1 MLRKLI
7 SHAPPRRAVVLALV
21 ALVCIACGSRTQD
34 AQPAPS
40 PSATTLPVAE
50 LLRAADAAYDERA
63 NLERVREGL
72 KTLRRIRAIEHDNY
86 DAAWRTSRLDFM
98 LGDKSTDDKEREQA
112 FLDGIEAGETAT
124 RVQPNRPEAH
134 FWLGANHGGYAEL
147 KGALYAIPEAQKVRT
162 EMETVIKLDEAGY
175 EGGSAYLALGQ
186 LDLELPEMLGGDPA
200 RAVATLEKGLRYG
213 ANNALLHLQL
223 AEAYLAVKRKDDAR
237 RELNWIV
244 NSKPSPGYAPEHDD
258 AVKSARELLT
268 KNF

>member
-1 MLRKLI
+1 MIRKLI
-7 SHAPPRRAVVLALV
+7 SHTLPRLACAFV
-21 ALVCIACGSRTQD
+21 MCVFASCGRTAQE

-40 PSATTLPVAE
+40 PPVTPLPVAE
-50 LLRAADAAYDERA
+50 LLRAADEAYSERD
-63 NLERVREGL
+63 NLERVRDGL
-72 KTLRRIRAIEHDNY
+72 KTLRRIRAVEPDNY
-86 DAAWRTSRLDFM
+86 DAAWRTSRLDYM

-112 FLDGIEAGETAT
+112 FTDGIEAGETAT

-162 EMETVIKLDEAGY
+162 EMETVIKLDEGGY

-186 LDLELPEMLGGDPA
+186 LDLELPEMLGGDTA

-213 ANNALLHLQL
+213 ENNALLRLQL

-237 RELNWIV
+237 RELNWVI
-244 NSKPSPGYAPEHDD
+244 NSKPTPGYEPEHNE
-258 AVKSARELLT
+258 AIKSARELLA